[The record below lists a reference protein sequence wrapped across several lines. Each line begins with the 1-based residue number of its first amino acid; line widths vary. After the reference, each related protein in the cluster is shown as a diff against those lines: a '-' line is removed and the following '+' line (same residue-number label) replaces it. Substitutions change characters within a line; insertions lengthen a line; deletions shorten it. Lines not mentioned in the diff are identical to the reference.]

1 VSERRPA
8 VIELERRYGL
18 PGTDVLER
26 LREVKRQSGRI
37 ESADVARIA
46 DEVGLPRAH
55 VHGAA
60 SFYAD
65 LGFERSGDRHVRVCA
80 GTACFAAT
88 GGAHIDELERRL
100 GARRDESSPDGKVS
114 LQSVY
119 CLGYCY
125 ASPAALDGEEPRA
138 GFDLV
143 EQLTGTAPARDPQIP
158 VAAAVDD
165 PVVLAGILDKEPA
178 WSVWRETLAS
188 GDTERVT
195 SEVLASGLRGRG
207 GAGFP
212 AARKWETAAASPS
225 DGPRYLV
232 CNGDEGD
239 PGSYI
244 DRLLMEQDPHRVLE
258 GMALA
263 ALASRASQG
272 YVYVRSEY
280 PRARDILREAIAE
293 ARRAGEL
300 GPDVH
305 GSGFDFDVEVFE
317 GAGSYVAG
325 EETSLISSMEG
336 LRGGAAKR
344 PPFPAESG
352 LFGRPTIVNNVET
365 LAAVPWIVKR
375 GGEAYAR
382 RGIGDSKG
390 TKLVCLNER
399 FVRPGVYEVELGVT
413 LRHICD
419 QLGGGLRD
427 GHELRSL
434 QVGGPLGGFL
444 GPGDLDT
451 PLTFDALEAAGSA
464 LGHGSLIAF
473 DERTSAAALLRHVW
487 QFAADESCGT
497 CFPCRIGSRRG
508 LELAPG
514 EGARMDAD
522 TVRVQ
527 EDLLATMG
535 TASLCGFG
543 QSVPIAVR
551 SVMRV
556 YGEELATGRG

>member
-1 VSERRPA
+1 V
-8 VIELERRYGL
+8 VDLERRYGL
-18 PGTDVLER
+18 AGTSVLER
-26 LREVKRQSGRI
+26 LRRTREEQGRI
-37 ESADVARIA
+37 STEDVAEIA
-46 DEVGLPRAH
+46 NELELPRAH

-65 LGFERSGDRHVRVCA
+65 LGFAPRAKRHVRVCA

-88 GGAHIDELERRL
+88 GGAHIEGIEQAL
-100 GARRDESSPDGKVS
+100 AVRRDEISTDGEVS
-114 LQSVY
+114 LQPVY

-125 ASPAALDGEEPRA
+125 ASPAALDGDHPRA
-138 GFDLV
+138 GSDLV
-143 EQLTGTAPARDPQIP
+143 EQLTGSAPADDPEIP
-158 VAAAVDD
+158 VGSAVDE
-165 PVVLAGILDKEPA
+165 PVVLAGILRTGPSP
-178 WSVWRETLAS
+178 WTVWRDALA
-188 GDTERVT
+188 GDDRERVV
-195 SEVLASGLRGRG
+195 SEVLVSGLRGRG

-244 DRLLMEQDPHRVLE
+244 DRLLMERDPHRVLE

-280 PRARDILREAIAE
+280 PRARDVLREAIDE
-293 ARRAGEL
+293 ARHAGEL
-300 GPDVH
+300 GSDVH
-305 GSGFDFDVEVFE
+305 GSGLDFDVEVFE

-325 EETSLISSMEG
+325 EETSLIRSMEG

-352 LFGRPTIVNNVET
+352 LFGRPTVVNNVET
-365 LAAVPWIVKR
+365 LAAVPWIVSR

-382 RGIGDSKG
+382 LGIDGSKG

-399 FVRPGVYEVELGVT
+399 FARPGVYEVELGVT
-413 LRHICD
+413 LRHICE

-427 GHELRSL
+427 GHTLRAL

-444 GPGDLDT
+444 GPDQLDL
-451 PLTFDALEAAGSA
+451 PLTFEALEAAGAA
-464 LGHGSLIAF
+464 LGHASLIAF
-473 DERTSAAALLRHVW
+473 DERTDPAVLLRHVW

-508 LELAPG
+508 LEIAEHAG
-514 EGARMDAD
+514 GGMDEE
-522 TVRVQ
+522 TFRVQ
-527 EDLLATMG
+527 EDLLQTMG
-535 TASLCGFG
+535 TGSLCGFG
-543 QSVPIAVR
+543 QSVPISVR
-551 SVMRV
+551 SLMRV
-556 YGEELATGRG
+556 FRDELTTTRR